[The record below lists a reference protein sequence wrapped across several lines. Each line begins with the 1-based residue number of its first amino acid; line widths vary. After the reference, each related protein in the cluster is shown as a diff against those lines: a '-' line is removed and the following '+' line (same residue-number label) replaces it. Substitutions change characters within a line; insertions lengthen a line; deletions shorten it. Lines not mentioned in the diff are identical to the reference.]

1 MTREYSPTDNGVRT
15 YSYTV
20 ESRLRAV
27 YEGNTLQMAAAYDGD
42 GNRVY
47 QLSYN
52 PEKDED
58 FSAYY
63 SSHKNADYDG
73 TGIQL
78 KAWGEVSATEED
90 LMGLMGASG
99 AVLTSRYELIEYVND
114 VNREH
119 AEVLVEQNL
128 NGRVDTVY
136 TYGTDRIG
144 REMFGQVSRTSYY
157 LYDPRGSVAG
167 LTDGKGHLTGTYQ
180 YGVSGE
186 LTYGGARYE
195 NEYTYNGESYSPV
208 IRSQYLRARYYC
220 VTTASFLTEDAY
232 LGSIREPLTLNRYNY
247 CLSSYL
253 NYRDPS
259 GKFSVKEAW
268 EKTEA
273 FVSGVFGSMTKGALL
288 KLSEIG
294 YPFVAWENLM
304 ERLGGPS
311 HGFYKGLMDDY
322 LDMAENYVLSLSGE
336 ASERTEYY
344 AGRCTGDVLFGMMG
358 AAEIVYG
365 GARIYGG
372 FQGIGIGIAGGG
384 NAIVISAGVAE
395 VVKGIAIAADGTL
408 TVTQGL
414 HMLEGDMD
422 RLEESK
428 KKRNNSAD
436 DALDWEEYYIE
447 GRPEGGNPKED
458 TLVRKDVS
466 KIKSE
471 EFMEFLES
479 KGETPSKWKKVMET
493 WETQSGD
500 VYERHYWTN
509 GVKSYY
515 HE

>member
-1 MTREYSPTDNGVRT
+1 M
-15 YSYTV
+15 
-20 ESRLRAV
+20 
-27 YEGNTLQMAAAYDGD
+27 AAYDGD

-63 SSHKNADYDG
+63 RSHKNADYDG

-78 KAWGEVSATEED
+78 KAWGEVSATEEE

-128 NGRVDTVY
+128 NGRADTVY

-144 REMFGQVSRTSYY
+144 REMFGQVSRSSYY
-157 LYDPRGSVAG
+157 LYDPRGSVAA

-259 GKFSVKEAW
+259 GNYTAAQGRAAHEALQNKFRELYSCGV
-268 EKTEA
+268 TEVNIKNYMYT
-273 FVSGVFGSMTKGALL
+273 VSGTGRVDMLLYTSEGIEVYELKPYWQMHIYKTNDESILKKYVKDNYDDFLPGWKQREGYMKALEKGGETISRKGTSFNPNGW
-288 KLSEIG
+288 KLPIKDA
-294 YPFVAWENLM
+294 Y
-304 ERLGGPS
+304 
-311 HGFYKGLMDDY
+311 YDY
-322 LDMAENYVLSLSGE
+322 ARYFP
-336 ASERTEYY
+336 
-344 AGRCTGDVLFGMMG
+344 AGR
-358 AAEIVYG
+358 
-365 GARIYGG
+365 
-372 FQGIGIGIAGGG
+372 
-384 NAIVISAGVAE
+384 
-395 VVKGIAIAADGTL
+395 
-408 TVTQGL
+408 
-414 HMLEGDMD
+414 
-422 RLEESK
+422 
-428 KKRNNSAD
+428 
-436 DALDWEEYYIE
+436 
-447 GRPEGGNPKED
+447 RP
-458 TLVRKDVS
+458 
-466 KIKSE
+466 
-471 EFMEFLES
+471 
-479 KGETPSKWKKVMET
+479 
-493 WETQSGD
+493 
-500 VYERHYWTN
+500 
-509 GVKSYY
+509 
-515 HE
+515 